1 MQKYKLF
8 LFMVV
13 FLITLV
19 AYNFVVQ
26 ASAISTIDVTAK
38 IAGDRF
44 WSAYYTTA
52 YGNEDTITLYKL
64 KKVIIEIRSD
74 KTIVDSFTFTPDS
87 PQEHH
92 FLVNTSLQDIRV
104 QYRGITYTDY
114 EFSFSF
120 DYKPG
125 GTLSVANNTSQIIE
139 KNPFLTYN

>member
-1 MQKYKLF
+1 MQKCKL
-8 LFMVV
+8 LLLLAV
-13 FLITLV
+13 FFTTL
-19 AYNFVVQ
+19 AAFNYVVQ
-26 ASAISTIDVTAK
+26 AADPSTIDVTAK
-38 IAGDRF
+38 ITGDRF

-64 KKVIIEIRSD
+64 KEVIIEIRSE
-74 KTIVDSFTFTPDS
+74 KTVIDSFTFTPDS

-92 FLVNTSLQDIRV
+92 FIVNTSLQDIRV
-104 QYRGITYTDY
+104 QYRAITFTDH

-125 GTLSVANNTSQIIE
+125 GTLSISNNDSQIVE